1 MAEENQLSLSNLEGI
16 TPSTSQETT
25 QINNELSLSNLEGV
39 KSNVVSD
46 DLSLSNLEGVTF
58 TQTPERT
65 PIKIKGISPEYMQ
78 GGIDTK
84 FTIGTN
90 EPTTQEK
97 IAYGLD
103 KQNMFFGNVF
113 RVAKAGFNAA
123 FDPNKDFEEVAL
135 ENAAKEKAELYQR
148 HKKFTG
154 GKYDD
159 DIEVL
164 AAEMATFL
172 VDPYY
177 IFMYMTPWGRAMS
190 MRQQGLKAAA
200 KVAGL
205 SAGTVSL
212 DKLFDNLATTGKANP
227 ADVAIAGGAAGVLGP
242 ASMKAFQIIGKL
254 LPKAD
259 KGKIAQIV
267 DVIDGKTQAQLGV
280 SKSEYRTL
288 QKIAGDKEF
297 LKLNKQLK
305 KTETTSQTLIKNQA
319 KEQEEFYKSVLKID
333 KDIAKLKADRKLI
346 KSDVVGLIDKKK
358 ATRSISKKIA
368 QIKKAE
374 EARQKAFDKAQTE
387 LWKRNSLISKKVIDE
402 TAKRDVQF
410 LEKLW
415 KEKGLTEKTA
425 QVVLSAS
432 IRPLMGAAT
441 GYGFGK
447 LWGPDDANLN
457 NWMLVGASLG
467 GISKGIQASKTLP
480 GQSKNM
486 IQRLLYQDATKFTFQ
501 KVRELTSTTTST
513 KLAAIGGET
522 EKIGLQL
529 LEGIDS
535 SFAKNSVT
543 QRAENLLQTWRLRTA
558 NVNKP
563 YSLDEQAL
571 ALSVIRGSKA
581 KVSNRVKTLAGKLE
595 KELQDFKKLREEAGI
610 FSLNEKTGKLM
621 EIKNYF
627 PRVYDFSKI
636 KEDPKKFEKVLINI
650 YKSLGQNDKN
660 ARSSAMSFAKS
671 LQNAD
676 DSVINK
682 EAISDYVQGITKK
695 VGVLKNNPLSEHIT
709 KARILEGP
717 YAKVEKVLDDNGYL
731 VNNANDVLFNL
742 YNRSMKS
749 IAFAEKFGN
758 QGQMLKPYLD
768 NIVQK
773 YKDAA
778 GKQIG
783 ITNENWK
790 AKARAEI
797 DLVTNTIDGYFSRY
811 GSKQIGVSK
820 SIAGTLATISN
831 LNMLDRVTIAS
842 LGDVVQPFANSNN
855 LLSFIKG
862 AARTALTNKR
872 ETGVAKNLN
881 QNLENEIRGWLL
893 STGSKTADKLNRSK
907 LSSTL
912 GDEAV
917 LKFDDA
923 TQAANVMGE
932 MGTLRKV
939 NEFGFKIMGL
949 QWLTGLARRYAYN
962 VGAVDAYTSANK
974 LAKFISAN
982 GNKGLSS
989 SKGLKLVKDLNKY
1002 SIDVQDGLKLG
1013 AFNSFDDAV
1022 ASKTGNKILNQSG
1035 ILAANRDA
1043 LIPQVQNRLLFAQ
1056 SRNPWVRLMGQFTS
1070 WAMAKSAQTNKLLQR
1085 IENGEARQMVK
1096 LLAALPVY
1104 GGIQMLREIAKDGE
1118 VITDP
1123 AYNEDKWWS
1132 ESLRLSGM
1140 SGILPELVIGRLTGP
1155 GSRQPWFIPF
1165 PAASVATDVGL
1176 IGKDVLKGETEKATR
1191 RFWEKIVPFPTYR
1204 KWLVDL
1210 FSGVE
1215 RTKTYNKSNVESSNN
1230 VIKPQKFSYGGVVL
1244 KRKKFAGGDLALSN
1258 LEGVNVSKIDTSQ
1271 LTNNDKYIVGDNLNK
1286 TLNFKEE
1293 KVIEKEPMNKKKLTT
1308 MASAAVIAATGATAN
1323 IDNEVDNYVD
1333 KIKKY
1338 EGTGEVIIIDGK
1350 KYFKN
1355 YRLGNEKNITS
1366 GYGFYNKDNKEDG
1379 MVSEEQAMKDLKNNI
1394 KLKLIQTKKNIKNFD
1409 SLSNNL
1415 KKNIVSS
1422 WYRGSLSGSPKTI
1435 RLINEGKF
1443 EEAAIE
1449 FLNNDEYKAAVK
1461 SGSGVAKRMED
1472 VANAIKMES
1481 KQKFNIGGLVGKAIS
1496 KQVTKAL
1503 GKKVAT
1509 ATTKN
1514 ISTQADEILNK
1525 TVTQEL
1531 SDKINPGKT
1540 AITTTIGTYKKV
1552 NNMLTD
1558 LNKNNVLDFG
1568 AGVGIGTRQFKNKK
1582 VISYEPFVDNQK
1594 ILNSKIKFEGEL
1606 FKGRVPDYTNVDDI
1620 LIKEGSGSKDA
1631 VVNLNVLNVIADKT
1645 QRANAVK
1652 NISQLIKEDGIA
1664 VITTRGKD
1672 VTNQAK
1678 NSKNAIKFS
1687 DGFIFGKGSERTF
1700 QKGYSQKELE
1710 EYIKNI
1716 LGDMFSVEKIPG
1728 KYGISSS
1735 GVIIKKI
1742 KGDK

>member
-1 MAEENQLSLSNLEGI
+1 MAEV
-16 TPSTSQETT
+16 
-25 QINNELSLSNLEGV
+25 NELSLSNLEGV
-39 KSNVVSD
+39 TTPSISQENTQVTNE
-46 DLSLSNLEGVTF
+46 LALSNLEGV
-58 TQTPERT
+58 QTTSIDNKLNLSNLDGVQLTTTT
-65 PIKIKGISPEYMQ
+65 PKTNLQSTKISSLYTGDSNNTEINREF
-78 GGIDTK
+78 IV
-84 FTIGTN
+84 GTN
-90 EPTTQEK
+90 QPTTAEK

-113 RVAKAGFNAA
+113 RVAKAGFQAA
-123 FDPNKDFEEVAL
+123 FDPNKEFEEVAL
-135 ENAAKEKAELYQR
+135 ENAANERADLYNRHEKFR
-148 HKKFTG
+148 G
-154 GKYDD
+154 GKYDED
-159 DIEVL
+159 MEVL

-190 MRQQGLKAAA
+190 MRQQGFKAMA

-227 ADVAIAGGAAGVLGP
+227 KDVAQAGALAGVLGP

-259 KGKIAQIV
+259 KGKIAQIIQV
-267 DVIDGKTQAQLGV
+267 VDGKTQAQLGV
-280 SKSEYRTL
+280 NKAEWKAL

-297 LKLNKQLK
+297 LKLNTQLK
-305 KTETTSQTLIKNQA
+305 KSETTAQTLIRNQS
-319 KEQEEFYKSVLKID
+319 KEQEVFYKSVLKID
-333 KDIAKLKADRKLI
+333 NDIAKLKADRKLI
-346 KSDVVGLIDKKK
+346 KSDVIGLIDKKK
-358 ATRSISKKIA
+358 ATKSISNKILK
-368 QIKKAE
+368 IEKAE
-374 EARQKAFDKAQTE
+374 VARQKAFDKAQTE
-387 LWKRNSLISKKVIDE
+387 LWKKNSIISKKVIDE
-402 TAKRDVQF
+402 TVKRDVLF

-415 KEKGLTEKTA
+415 KQKGLTEKTA

-441 GYGFGK
+441 AYGFGK
-447 LWGPDDANLN
+447 LWGPDDANLSR
-457 NWMLVGASLG
+457 WMLVGASLG
-467 GISKGIQASKTLP
+467 GISKGIQASKVIP
-480 GQSKNM
+480 GTSKSK
-486 IQRLLYQDATKFTFQ
+486 IQNLLYRDGTKYAFQ

-513 KLAAIGGET
+513 KLASIGGST

-535 SFAKNSVT
+535 SVAKNSIT
-543 QRAENLLQTWRLRTA
+543 QRADNLLRQWQLRTA
-558 NVNKP
+558 NVNRP
-563 YSLDEQAL
+563 YSLNEQAA
-571 ALSVIRGSKA
+571 ALSIIRGSKQ
-581 KVSNRVKTLAGKLE
+581 KVFKIGGKDVTNRVNTLASKLE
-595 KELQDFKKLREEAGI
+595 KELIDFKKLREEAGI
-610 FSLNEKTGKLM
+610 FSLNEKSGKLM

-627 PRVYDFSKI
+627 PRVYDYSKI
-636 KEDPKKFEKVLINI
+636 KENPKEFEKVII
-650 YKSLGQNDKN
+650 GIFKSLGKNDKQ
-660 ARSSAMSFAKS
+660 AKQSAMSFSKS
-671 LQNAD
+671 LLNQD
-676 DSVINK
+676 DTIVNQLDIDN
-682 EAISDYVQGITKK
+682 YVQGISKK
-695 VGVLKNNPLSEHIT
+695 LGVLKKNPLSEHIT

-717 YAKVEKVLDDNGYL
+717 YAKVEKILEQNGYL

-1472 VANAIKMES
+1472 VANAIKME
-1481 KQKFNIGGLVGKAIS
+1481 
-1496 KQVTKAL
+1496 AL
-1503 GKKVAT
+1503 KK
-1509 ATTKN
+1509 K
-1514 ISTQADEILNK
+1514 EI
-1525 TVTQEL
+1525 
-1531 SDKINPGKT
+1531 
-1540 AITTTIGTYKKV
+1540 
-1552 NNMLTD
+1552 
-1558 LNKNNVLDFG
+1558 
-1568 AGVGIGTRQFKNKK
+1568 
-1582 VISYEPFVDNQK
+1582 
-1594 ILNSKIKFEGEL
+1594 
-1606 FKGRVPDYTNVDDI
+1606 
-1620 LIKEGSGSKDA
+1620 
-1631 VVNLNVLNVIADKT
+1631 
-1645 QRANAVK
+1645 
-1652 NISQLIKEDGIA
+1652 
-1664 VITTRGKD
+1664 
-1672 VTNQAK
+1672 
-1678 NSKNAIKFS
+1678 
-1687 DGFIFGKGSERTF
+1687 
-1700 QKGYSQKELE
+1700 
-1710 EYIKNI
+1710 
-1716 LGDMFSVEKIPG
+1716 
-1728 KYGISSS
+1728 
-1735 GVIIKKI
+1735 
-1742 KGDK
+1742 

>member
-1 MAEENQLSLSNLEGI
+1 MAEV
-16 TPSTSQETT
+16 
-25 QINNELSLSNLEGV
+25 NELSLSNLEGV
-39 KSNVVSD
+39 TTPSISQETTQQVTN
-46 DLSLSNLEGVTF
+46 DLSLSNLQGVEVVPTTINNELSLSNLDGVTF
-58 TQTPERT
+58 TKTPERT
-65 PIKIKGISPEYMQ
+65 PIKVKGILPEYTD
-78 GGIDTK
+78 GNIDRQFIVGTK
-84 FTIGTN
+84 
-90 EPTTQEK
+90 EPTTAEK
-97 IAYGLD
+97 ISYGLD

-113 RVAKAGFNAA
+113 RVAKAGLSAS
-123 FDPNKDFEEVAL
+123 FDPNKEFEEIAL
-135 ENAAKEKAELYQR
+135 ENAANERASLYDRHEKFR
-148 HKKFTG
+148 G
-154 GKYDD
+154 GKYDE

-227 ADVAIAGGAAGVLGP
+227 KDVAQAGALAGVLGP

-259 KGKIAQIV
+259 KGKIAQIIQV
-267 DVIDGKTQAQLGV
+267 VEGKTQAQLGV
-280 SKSEYRTL
+280 SKAEYKTL
-288 QKIAGDKEF
+288 QKIAGDKDF
-297 LKLNKQLK
+297 LRLNSQLK
-305 KTETTSQTLIKNQA
+305 KTETTSRTLIKNQS
-319 KEQEEFYKSVLKID
+319 KEQDEFYKSVLKID
-333 KDIAKLKADRKLI
+333 KDIAKLKSDRKLI

-358 ATRSISKKIA
+358 ATKSISTKIA

-374 EARQKAFDKAQTE
+374 AARTKAFEKAQTE
-387 LWKRNSLISKKVIDE
+387 LWKKNSLISKKVIDE

-457 NWMLVGASLG
+457 NWMLIGASLG

-486 IQRLLYQDATKFTFQ
+486 LQRLLYQDATKFSFQ

-535 SFAKNSVT
+535 SFSRTSVT
-543 QRAENLLQTWRLRTA
+543 QRAEDLLQTWRLRTA

-581 KVSNRVKTLAGKLE
+581 KVSTRVNTLANKLT
-595 KELQDFKKLREEAGI
+595 KELQDFKKVREEAGI

-621 EIKNYF
+621 EVKNYF
-627 PRVYDFSKI
+627 PRVYNYNEISK
-636 KEDPKKFEKVLINI
+636 DPKKFEKILINI
-650 YKSLGQNDKN
+650 FKSLGKNDKN
-660 ARSSAMSFAKS
+660 AKSSAASFAQS

-682 EAISDYVQGITKK
+682 EAISNYVQGVSKQ
-695 VGVLKNNPLSEHIT
+695 VGVLNKNPLSEHIT

-717 YAKVEKVLDDNGYL
+717 YAKVEKVLNDNGYL

-749 IAFAEKFGN
+749 IAFSETFGN
-758 QGQMLKPYLD
+758 KGQMLKPYLD
-768 NIVQK
+768 NIIKK

-778 GKQIG
+778 GKQLG

-797 DLVTNTIDGYFSRY
+797 DLVTNTIDGYFGRY
-811 GSKQIGVSK
+811 GTKQMGVSK

-842 LGDVVQPFANSNN
+842 LGDLVQPFANSNN
-855 LLSFIKG
+855 LLSFFKG
-862 AARTALTNKR
+862 AVRTGFTNRR

-881 QNLENEIRGWLL
+881 QNLENEIRSWLL
-893 STGSKTADKLNRSK
+893 KTGSKTKDKLNRSN

-923 TQAANVMGE
+923 TQAANVMGK
-932 MGTLRKV
+932 MGPLRKV
-939 NEFGFKIMGL
+939 NEVGFKIMGL

-962 VGAVDAYTSANK
+962 VGAVDAYTSANR
-974 LAKFISAN
+974 LAKFVSAN
-982 GNKGLSS
+982 GNKSLSS
-989 SKGLKLVKDLNKY
+989 GKGLKLVKDLNRY
-1002 SIDVQDGLKLG
+1002 SISAEDGLRLG
-1013 AFNSFDDAV
+1013 KFNTFDGAI
-1022 ASKTGNKILNQSG
+1022 ANKTANKILNQSG
-1035 ILAANRDA
+1035 LLAANRDA

-1070 WAMAKSAQTNKLLQR
+1070 WAMAKSAQTNKMLQR
-1085 IENGEARQMVK
+1085 IENGDSKQMVK

-1104 GGIQMLREIAKDGE
+1104 GGIQMLREIAKHGE
-1118 VITDP
+1118 VLTDP
-1123 AYNEDKWWS
+1123 AYNEDKWWA

-1140 SGILPELVIGRLTGP
+1140 SGILPELAIGRLTGP
-1155 GSRQPWFIPF
+1155 GSQQPWFIPF
-1165 PAASVATDVGL
+1165 PAASVATDVGK
-1176 IGKDVLKGETEKATR
+1176 IAQDTLKGNTDSAAQ
-1191 RFWEKIVPFPTYR
+1191 RFWNKIVPFPTYR
-1204 KWLVDL
+1204 KWITDL

-1215 RTKTYNKSNVESSNN
+1215 ITRKYNNN
-1230 VIKPQKFSYGGVVL
+1230 NNTDNTIKPRKFSYGGVVI
-1244 KRKKFAGGDLALSN
+1244 KRKKYSTGDLSLSN
-1258 LEGVNVSKIDTSQ
+1258 LQGVKVIKKNNST
-1271 LTNNDKYIVGDNLNK
+1271 LTNNDKYIVGDNLNYD
-1286 TLNFKEE
+1286 LNFKEE
-1293 KVIEKEPMNKKKLTT
+1293 KVIQKKPMNKKKLTT

-1323 IDNEVDNYVD
+1323 IDNEVNNYVD

-1338 EGTGEVIIIDGK
+1338 EGTGKVIIVDGK

-1355 YRLGNEKNITS
+1355 YRLGNEENITS
-1366 GYGFYNKDNKEDG
+1366 GFGFYNKDNKEDG
-1379 MVSEEQAMKDLKNNI
+1379 MVSEEQAIKDLKNNI

-1443 EEAAIE
+1443 KEASVE
-1449 FLNNDEYKAAVK
+1449 FLNNAEYKAAVK
-1461 SGSGVAKRMED
+1461 AGSGMSGVAKRMED

-1481 KQKFNIGGLVGKAIS
+1481 L
-1496 KQVTKAL
+1496 
-1503 GKKVAT
+1503 KK
-1509 ATTKN
+1509 
-1514 ISTQADEILNK
+1514 
-1525 TVTQEL
+1525 
-1531 SDKINPGKT
+1531 
-1540 AITTTIGTYKKV
+1540 
-1552 NNMLTD
+1552 
-1558 LNKNNVLDFG
+1558 
-1568 AGVGIGTRQFKNKK
+1568 
-1582 VISYEPFVDNQK
+1582 
-1594 ILNSKIKFEGEL
+1594 
-1606 FKGRVPDYTNVDDI
+1606 
-1620 LIKEGSGSKDA
+1620 KEK
-1631 VVNLNVLNVIADKT
+1631 
-1645 QRANAVK
+1645 
-1652 NISQLIKEDGIA
+1652 
-1664 VITTRGKD
+1664 
-1672 VTNQAK
+1672 
-1678 NSKNAIKFS
+1678 
-1687 DGFIFGKGSERTF
+1687 
-1700 QKGYSQKELE
+1700 
-1710 EYIKNI
+1710 
-1716 LGDMFSVEKIPG
+1716 
-1728 KYGISSS
+1728 
-1735 GVIIKKI
+1735 
-1742 KGDK
+1742 

>member
-1 MAEENQLSLSNLEGI
+1 MAEENQLSLSNLEGV

-39 KSNVVSD
+39 KTDVVSNN
-46 DLSLSNLEGVTF
+46 LSLQDLEGVTF
-58 TQTPERT
+58 TKTPERT
-65 PIKIKGISPEYMQ
+65 PIKVEGILPQYTDGSIDRKFL
-78 GGIDTK
+78 IDTS
-84 FTIGTN
+84 
-90 EPTTQEK
+90 EPTTKEK

-113 RVAKAGFNAA
+113 RVAKAGLSAA
-123 FDPNKDFEEVAL
+123 FDPNKEFEEIAL
-135 ENAAKEKAELYQR
+135 ENAAVEKAELYKR
-148 HKKFTG
+148 HEKFKG

-177 IFMYMTPWGRAMS
+177 LFMYATPWGRAMS
-190 MRQQGLKAAA
+190 MRQTGFKAMA

-227 ADVAIAGGAAGVLGP
+227 ADVALAGGAAGLLGP

-267 DVIDGKTQAQLGV
+267 EVIDGKTQAQLGV

-297 LKLNKQLK
+297 LKLNQQLK
-305 KTETTSQTLIKNQA
+305 KTETTSKTLISNQA
-319 KEQEEFYKSVLKID
+319 KQEKEYLQSVLKID

-358 ATRSISKKIA
+358 ATKSISKKIA

-374 EARQKAFDKAQTE
+374 EARKKAYNKAQIE
-387 LWKRNSLISKKVIDE
+387 LWKKNSLISKKVIDE
-402 TAKRDVQF
+402 TVKRDVQF

-457 NWMLVGASLG
+457 NWMLVGASFG

-581 KVSNRVKTLAGKLE
+581 KVSNRVKTLASKLE

-610 FSLNEKTGKLM
+610 FSLNEKTGKLID
-621 EIKNYF
+621 IKNYF

-636 KEDPKKFEKVLINI
+636 KEDPKKFEKVLISI
-650 YKSLGQNDKN
+650 YKSLGQSDKN
-660 ARSSAMSFAKS
+660 AKSSAMSFAKS

-717 YAKVEKVLDDNGYL
+717 YAKVEKVLNDNGYL

-768 NIVQK
+768 SIVQK

-797 DLVTNTIDGYFSRY
+797 DLVMNTIDGYFGRY
-811 GSKQIGVSK
+811 GTKQLGVSK

-862 AARTALTNKR
+862 ATRTALTNKR
-872 ETGVAKNLN
+872 ETGLAKNLN
-881 QNLENEIRGWLL
+881 QNLENEIRAWLK

-962 VGAVDAYTSANK
+962 VGAVDAYTSASK
-974 LAKFISAN
+974 LSKFVSAGGKIN
-982 GNKGLSS
+982 S

-1013 AFNSFDDAV
+1013 AFKNFDDAIV
-1022 ASKTGNKILNQSG
+1022 NKTNKKILNQSG
-1035 ILAANRDA
+1035 LLAANRDA

-1070 WAMAKSAQTNKLLQR
+1070 WAMAKSAQTNKILQR
-1085 IENGEARQMVK
+1085 IENGEAKQMVK

-1104 GGIQMLREIAKDGE
+1104 GGIQMLRELAKDGE

-1204 KWLVDL
+1204 KWLIDL

-1215 RTKTYNKSNVESSNN
+1215 RTRTYNKSNVDSSNN
-1230 VIKPQKFSYGGVVL
+1230 VIKPQKFSDGGTVI
-1244 KRKKFAGGDLALSN
+1244 KRKKYATGDLALSN
-1258 LEGVNVSKIDTSQ
+1258 LEGVNVSKINTSQ
-1271 LTNNDKYIVGDNLNK
+1271 LTNNDKYIVGDNLNYD
-1286 TLNFKEE
+1286 LNFKEE
-1293 KVIEKEPMNKKKLTT
+1293 KVVEKKPMNKKKLTT

-1323 IDNEVDNYVD
+1323 IDNEVNNYID

-1338 EGTGEVIIIDGK
+1338 EGTGKVVIIDGK

-1355 YRLGNEKNITS
+1355 YRLGNEKFITS
-1366 GYGFYNKDNKEDG
+1366 GYGFYDKDNKEGG
-1379 MVSEEQAMKDLKNNI
+1379 MVSEEQANKDLKNNI
-1394 KLKLIQTKKNIKNFD
+1394 KLKLIETKKNIKNFNN
-1409 SLSNNL
+1409 LSDNL

-1435 RLINEGKF
+1435 KLINEGKF
-1443 EEAAIE
+1443 KQAAIE
-1449 FLNNDEYKAAVK
+1449 FLNNDEYKKAVK

-1472 VANAIKMES
+1472 VANAIKMEAL
-1481 KQKFNIGGLVGKAIS
+1481 K
-1496 KQVTKAL
+1496 TK
-1503 GKKVAT
+1503 
-1509 ATTKN
+1509 
-1514 ISTQADEILNK
+1514 EI
-1525 TVTQEL
+1525 
-1531 SDKINPGKT
+1531 
-1540 AITTTIGTYKKV
+1540 
-1552 NNMLTD
+1552 
-1558 LNKNNVLDFG
+1558 
-1568 AGVGIGTRQFKNKK
+1568 
-1582 VISYEPFVDNQK
+1582 
-1594 ILNSKIKFEGEL
+1594 
-1606 FKGRVPDYTNVDDI
+1606 
-1620 LIKEGSGSKDA
+1620 
-1631 VVNLNVLNVIADKT
+1631 
-1645 QRANAVK
+1645 
-1652 NISQLIKEDGIA
+1652 
-1664 VITTRGKD
+1664 
-1672 VTNQAK
+1672 
-1678 NSKNAIKFS
+1678 
-1687 DGFIFGKGSERTF
+1687 
-1700 QKGYSQKELE
+1700 
-1710 EYIKNI
+1710 
-1716 LGDMFSVEKIPG
+1716 
-1728 KYGISSS
+1728 
-1735 GVIIKKI
+1735 
-1742 KGDK
+1742 

>member
-1 MAEENQLSLSNLEGI
+1 MAEENQLSLSNLEGV

-39 KSNVVSD
+39 ETDVVSN
-46 DLSLSNLEGVTF
+46 DLSLQNLEGVTF
-58 TQTPERT
+58 TKTPERT
-65 PIKIKGISPEYMQ
+65 PIKVEGILPQYTDGSIDRKFL
-78 GGIDTK
+78 IDTS
-84 FTIGTN
+84 
-90 EPTTQEK
+90 EPTTKEK

-113 RVAKAGFNAA
+113 RVAKAGLSAA
-123 FDPNKDFEEVAL
+123 FDPNKEFEEIAL
-135 ENAAKEKAELYQR
+135 ENAAVEKAELYKR
-148 HKKFTG
+148 HEKFKG

-177 IFMYMTPWGRAMS
+177 LFMYATPWGRAMS
-190 MRQQGLKAAA
+190 MRQTGFKAMA

-227 ADVAIAGGAAGVLGP
+227 ADVALAGGAAGLLGP

-267 DVIDGKTQAQLGV
+267 EVIDGKTQAQLGV
-280 SKSEYRTL
+280 SKAEYRTL

-297 LKLNKQLK
+297 LKLNQQLK
-305 KTETTSQTLIKNQA
+305 KTETTSKTLISNQA
-319 KEQEEFYKSVLKID
+319 KQEKEYLQSVLKID

-358 ATRSISKKIA
+358 ATKSISKKIA

-374 EARQKAFDKAQTE
+374 EARKKAFNKAQTE
-387 LWKRNSLISKKVIDE
+387 LWKKNSLISKKVIDE
-402 TAKRDVQF
+402 TVKRDVQF

-457 NWMLVGASLG
+457 NWMLVGASFG

-581 KVSNRVKTLAGKLE
+581 KVSNRVKTLASKLE

-610 FSLNEKTGKLM
+610 FSLNEKTGKLID
-621 EIKNYF
+621 IKNYF

-636 KEDPKKFEKVLINI
+636 KEDPKKFEKVLISI
-650 YKSLGQNDKN
+650 YKSLGQSDKN
-660 ARSSAMSFAKS
+660 AKSSAMSFAKS

-717 YAKVEKVLDDNGYL
+717 YAKVEKVLNDNGYL

-768 NIVQK
+768 SIVQK

-797 DLVTNTIDGYFSRY
+797 DLVMNTIDGYFGRY
-811 GSKQIGVSK
+811 GTKQLGVSK

-862 AARTALTNKR
+862 ATRTALTNRR
-872 ETGVAKNLN
+872 ETGLAKNLN
-881 QNLENEIRGWLL
+881 QNLENEIRAWLK
-893 STGSKTADKLNRSK
+893 STGSKTTDKLNRSK

-962 VGAVDAYTSANK
+962 VGAVDAYTSASK
-974 LAKFISAN
+974 LSKFVSAGGKIN
-982 GNKGLSS
+982 S

-1013 AFNSFDDAV
+1013 SFKNFDDAIV
-1022 ASKTGNKILNQSG
+1022 DKTNKKILNQSG
-1035 ILAANRDA
+1035 LLAANRDA

-1070 WAMAKSAQTNKLLQR
+1070 WAMAKSAQTNKILQR
-1085 IENGEARQMVK
+1085 IENGEAKQMVK

-1104 GGIQMLREIAKDGE
+1104 GGIQMLRELAKDGE

-1123 AYNEDKWWS
+1123 AYNEDKWWA

-1215 RTKTYNKSNVESSNN
+1215 RTRTYNKSNVDSSNN
-1230 VIKPQKFSYGGVVL
+1230 VIKPQKFSDGGAVFR
-1244 KRKKFAGGDLALSN
+1244 RKKYAAGDLALSN
-1258 LEGVNVSKIDTSQ
+1258 LEGVNVSKINTSQ
-1271 LTNNDKYIVGDNLNK
+1271 LTNNDKYIVGDNLNYD
-1286 TLNFKEE
+1286 LNFKEE
-1293 KVIEKEPMNKKKLTT
+1293 KVIEKKPMNKKKLTT
-1308 MASAAVIAATGATAN
+1308 VASAAVMAATGATAN
-1323 IDNEVDNYVD
+1323 IDNEVNNYID

-1338 EGTGEVIIIDGK
+1338 EGTGKVIIIDGK

-1355 YRLGNEKNITS
+1355 YRLGDEEFITS
-1366 GYGFYNKDNKEDG
+1366 GYGFYNKNNKEDG
-1379 MVSEEQAMKDLKNNI
+1379 MVSEEQANKDLKNNI
-1394 KLKLIQTKKNIKNFD
+1394 KLKLIETKKNIKNFD
-1409 SLSNNL
+1409 NLSDNL

-1435 RLINEGKF
+1435 KLINEGKF
-1443 EEAAIE
+1443 KEAAVE
-1449 FLNNDEYKAAVK
+1449 FLNNVEYKEAVK

-1472 VANAIKMES
+1472 VANAIKMEAL
-1481 KQKFNIGGLVGKAIS
+1481 QKFNIGGLAAKLATKAIS
-1496 KQVTKAL
+1496 KYGVKR
-1503 GKKVAT
+1503 GDT
-1509 ATTKN
+1509 A
-1514 ISTQADEILNK
+1514 IST
-1525 TVTQEL
+1525 TV
-1531 SDKINPGKT
+1531 
-1540 AITTTIGTYKKV
+1540 GTYKKV
-1552 NNMLTD
+1552 NKIFD
-1558 LNKNNVLDFG
+1558 DANVKTVHDFG
-1568 AGVGIGTRQFKNKK
+1568 SGLGLGSKEFTNKI
-1582 VISYEPFVDNQK
+1582 VTNHEPFVPVEK
-1594 ILNSKIKFEGEL
+1594 IIKV
-1606 FKGRVPDYTNVDDI
+1606 KGKVPDYKTADDVI
-1620 LIKEGSGSKDA
+1620 FKEGFASKDG
-1631 VVNLNVLNVIADKT
+1631 VVNANVLNVIEDPIE
-1645 QRANAVK
+1645 RANVVRQ
-1652 NISQLIKEDGIA
+1652 ISQLISNKGMA
-1664 VITTRGKD
+1664 VITTRGSE
-1672 VTNQAK
+1672 VTKAAQT
-1678 NSKNAIKFS
+1678 SKNATPFN
-1687 DGFIFGKGSERTF
+1687 DGWIFGKGDKKTF

-1710 EYIKNI
+1710 EYIKSI
-1716 LGDMFSVEKIPG
+1716 LGDKFKVEKIPS
-1728 KYGISSS
+1728 KYKIGTS